1 MNLFKKS
8 IKKLPYKDAF
18 IERLPSS
25 TISGGMLNEGNIYLM
40 DYAIKNMPVNG
51 HVLEIGC
58 WAGLSANVSHHLM
71 KIYHRT
77 ELFLGCD
84 PWIYEGFNDYKK
96 TKVTIIDGDE
106 TIERVDFMNYI
117 KNAYMNSVTLFN
129 KNKLPHTF
137 QLTSDAFFEHYSKN
151 DEIIDVFKRPFK
163 LGGQISFCYIDGDH
177 SYEIAKRD
185 FENTAKYLKINGYIL
200 LDDSWDGSN
209 YGSSKLIDDIK
220 QDSSFRIV
228 DKNPNYLIQKIK

>member
-25 TISGGMLNEGNIYLM
+25 TISGGMLTEGNIYLM
-40 DYAIKNMPVNG
+40 DYAVKNMPANG
-51 HVLEIGC
+51 HILEIGC
-58 WAGLSANVSHHLM
+58 WAGLSANVLHHLI
-71 KIYHRT
+71 KRYDRT

-84 PWIYEGFNDYKK
+84 PWIYEGFGDHKK
-96 TKVTIIDGDE
+96 TGITTIDGDE
-106 TIERVDFMNYI
+106 TIERTDFMNYI
-117 KNAYMNSVTLFN
+117 KNAYVNSITLFN

-151 DEIIDVFKRPFK
+151 DEITDVFNRPFK

-185 FENTAKYLKINGYIL
+185 FENTDKYLKINGYIL
-200 LDDSWDGSN
+200 LDDSWDSSN
-209 YGSSKLIDDIK
+209 YGSSKLMDDIK
-220 QDSSFRIV
+220 KNSSYRIV